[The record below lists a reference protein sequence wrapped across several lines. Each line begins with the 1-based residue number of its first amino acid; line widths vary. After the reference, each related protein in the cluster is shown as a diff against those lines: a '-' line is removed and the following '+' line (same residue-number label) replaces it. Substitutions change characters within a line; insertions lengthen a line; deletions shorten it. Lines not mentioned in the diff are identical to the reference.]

1 MYGYWLPLWCLQTLL
16 FNHYPIEDRFAESAL
31 GANQQSFRFGQFTDE
46 QMLEKPET
54 TMRNKESRD
63 IGRIGE
69 IKKEK
74 QIKTKNKKKQTN
86 KQANKQTKQ
95 KTKQNKTN
103 KQNQTKQIKQNKTK

>member
-1 MYGYWLPLWCLQTLL
+1 
-16 FNHYPIEDRFAESAL
+16 
-31 GANQQSFRFGQFTDE
+31 
-46 QMLEKPET
+46 MLEKPET

-95 KTKQNKTN
+95 KTKQNKGAISIRISKNRHSGVSKHIRYPPIINDTGLN
-103 KQNQTKQIKQNKTK
+103 IIILHYFNPIYK